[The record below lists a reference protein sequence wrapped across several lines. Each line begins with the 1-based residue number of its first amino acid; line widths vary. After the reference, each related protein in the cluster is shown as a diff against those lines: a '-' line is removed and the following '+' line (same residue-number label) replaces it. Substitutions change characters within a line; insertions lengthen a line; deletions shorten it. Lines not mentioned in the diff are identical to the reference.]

1 MTTEKPFSGLL
12 GGVAEHIVQHIV
24 DFLIGCDVI
33 FVNDLIAVVPSGVR
47 LHLLPEHIIE
57 HTADFFVGGYPFIR
71 DSALRPFT
79 EQIAVAACARLRYG
93 DCLLDVPAECGLL
106 DRALGKADSGDIEL
120 TGLQSF
126 RRDVKSYAILNP
138 DRLPLLTG
146 TVLEHGD
153 DIVAGPALIKRKN
166 SLNDTGAVRY

>member
-71 DSALRPFT
+71 
-79 EQIAVAACARLRYG
+79 IAPCAHSRSRSQSPPAPDFATVIACWMSQPSVVFL
-93 DCLLDVPAECGLL
+93 
-106 DRALGKADSGDIEL
+106 
-120 TGLQSF
+120 
-126 RRDVKSYAILNP
+126 
-138 DRLPLLTG
+138 
-146 TVLEHGD
+146 TVLSAKPTAE
-153 DIVAGPALIKRKN
+153 
-166 SLNDTGAVRY
+166 T